1 MLVVSWQNFKYQKY
15 STGKKFLEHHKV
27 FFHSLNVSFSL
38 KCQKNIFKNRLEV
51 LFGIFFTHLQPF
63 WSKKGFL
70 KYGLIKNDVQIKW
83 EWFSSP
89 PPHCNKML
97 KKMASNIVTKFYGC
111 IKIPFFFNFPKFK
124 SNKIQY
130 GGQKNLIREFI
141 YKKIFYKIKTLV
153 ILFILQQI
161 YTPPLNCKKWEKMTS
176 NIYSIQLWLIWH

>member
-1 MLVVSWQNFKYQKY
+1 MSEKYLQESSRGTVWDFFYPLTTFLVQKRFFKVWFD
-15 STGKKFLEHHKV
+15 KKWRTNKMRV
-27 FFHSLNVSFSL
+27 
-38 KCQKNIFKNRLEV
+38 IF
-51 LFGIFFTHLQPF
+51 I
-63 WSKKGFL
+63 
-70 KYGLIKNDVQIKW
+70 
-83 EWFSSP
+83 P

-161 YTPPLNCKKWEKMTS
+161 YTPPPLNCKKWEKMTS
-176 NIYSIQLWLIWH
+176 NIYSI